1 MKSLFLIIT
10 LIVSSNNLAASNE
23 AQSKTYT
30 HEEFRAAVEK
40 EVARQMK
47 QNNRSQLID
56 LSKELMRKE
65 EEVKL
70 KELQVVKLE
79 EQLSLNQT
87 GLEKRVLE
95 FQEQQKSFLSCID
108 TLDRERNQRI
118 QHIVDSV
125 SGMKP
130 QNAADVLSVQE
141 ADISVQILGLLD
153 PGKVSKIFNL
163 MDKEVSARLQKQYLS
178 MKK

>member
-1 MKSLFLIIT
+1 M
-10 LIVSSNNLAASNE
+10 SSFGISFANE
-23 AQSKTYT
+23 KGAKTYSQ
-30 HEEFRAAVEK
+30 EEFRAAVEK
-40 EVARQMK
+40 EVERQMK
-47 QNNRSQLID
+47 QNNRAQLID

-65 EEVKL
+65 EEIKL

-79 EQLSLNQT
+79 EELSLNQT
-87 GLEKRVLE
+87 GLQKRVLE

-125 SGMKP
+125 SGMRP

-153 PGKVSKIFNL
+153 PEKVSKIFNL